1 MIELRDP
8 LSRAETGDLG
18 KFSKLEAS
26 LVETKVERRP
36 NSRAQNDIDRH
47 AQQTD
52 LKVNELDF
60 AFDIG
65 VNNYPLDNLGS
76 LQQVFDA
83 VQCHQ
88 HLRKAENFS
97 CETNVECL
105 HVDLQRAEWRTLTAQ
120 GMGDFLQ
127 DFDTSREAN
136 LPDLTPS
143 IRRLLVFFVPLV
155 PSEKTSFGV
164 RALMTQENTQLLIR
178 TLQIN
183 PLFCLNLLGRPD
195 YWAPKSHWEADN
207 DGKLTACDL
216 FCQHPRWNLHVQG
229 SPLSVYSRHDLT
241 RNLTTYII
249 SHNESDTSVN
259 TLKSILNIAIDT
271 ASASSRT
278 ALFMDD
284 PFDVHV
290 ILSTLSLEASKHH
303 VARFR
308 RFMWTQINKV
318 NDHLAGLEASDRA
331 KLGDLTKQLQIV
343 SQNADSH
350 IANADV
356 AIFTAS
362 AIREAHS
369 RLSSWLPHSRPFI
382 QQRVQDSISYVISS
396 MEKQKTWFL
405 NYKQRK
411 DSISSLV
418 YSLVTQQDA
427 ANNIQIARSMKEDST
442 SMTSIAVLTMAFLPG
457 TFVATV
463 VDAEIF
469 GASVNDK
476 AWLIWLTITVP
487 LTIAVMICWWIY
499 QKSKEPKSTSKE
511 DE

>member
-1 MIELRDP
+1 MR
-8 LSRAETGDLG
+8 
-18 KFSKLEAS
+18 
-26 LVETKVERRP
+26 
-36 NSRAQNDIDRH
+36 
-47 AQQTD
+47 
-52 LKVNELDF
+52 
-60 AFDIG
+60 
-65 VNNYPLDNLGS
+65 
-76 LQQVFDA
+76 
-83 VQCHQ
+83 
-88 HLRKAENFS
+88 
-97 CETNVECL
+97 
-105 HVDLQRAEWRTLTAQ
+105 
-120 GMGDFLQ
+120 
-127 DFDTSREAN
+127 
-136 LPDLTPS
+136 
-143 IRRLLVFFVPLV
+143 
-155 PSEKTSFGV
+155 
-164 RALMTQENTQLLIR
+164 
-178 TLQIN
+178 IN
-183 PLFCLNLLGRPD
+183 PLFALNLLGRPD
-195 YWAPKSHWEADN
+195 YWAPKSHWEADD
-207 DGKLTACDL
+207 DGRLTAC
-216 FCQHPRWNLHVQG
+216 G
-229 SPLSVYSRHDLT
+229 SPLSIYSRHDLT

-259 TLKSILNIAIDT
+259 TLKSILNVAIDT

-278 ALFMDD
+278 SLFMDD
-284 PFDVHV
+284 PFDIHV
-290 ILSTLSLEASKHH
+290 ILSTLSLEASKYH

-369 RLSSWLPHSRPFI
+369 RLSSWLPNSKPFI
-382 QQRVQDSISYVISS
+382 QQRVQDSISYVITS

-427 ANNIQIARSMKEDST
+427 ANNIQISRSMKQDST

-457 TFVATV
+457 TFVASV

-469 GASVNDK
+469 GDSVKGK

-487 LTIAVMICWWIY
+487 LTLAVMICWWIY
-499 QKSKEPKSTSKE
+499 QKSQEPKIMARPSLNDKDKVGSIVEGRRTSLVRRRSAFGSISFRGGFNREKTSII
-511 DE
+511 DGIL

>member
-1 MIELRDP
+1 
-8 LSRAETGDLG
+8 
-18 KFSKLEAS
+18 
-26 LVETKVERRP
+26 
-36 NSRAQNDIDRH
+36 
-47 AQQTD
+47 
-52 LKVNELDF
+52 
-60 AFDIG
+60 
-65 VNNYPLDNLGS
+65 
-76 LQQVFDA
+76 
-83 VQCHQ
+83 
-88 HLRKAENFS
+88 
-97 CETNVECL
+97 
-105 HVDLQRAEWRTLTAQ
+105 
-120 GMGDFLQ
+120 
-127 DFDTSREAN
+127 
-136 LPDLTPS
+136 
-143 IRRLLVFFVPLV
+143 
-155 PSEKTSFGV
+155 
-164 RALMTQENTQLLIR
+164 
-178 TLQIN
+178 
-183 PLFCLNLLGRPD
+183 
-195 YWAPKSHWEADN
+195 
-207 DGKLTACDL
+207 
-216 FCQHPRWNLHVQG
+216 
-229 SPLSVYSRHDLT
+229 
-241 RNLTTYII
+241 
-249 SHNESDTSVN
+249 
-259 TLKSILNIAIDT
+259 
-271 ASASSRT
+271 
-278 ALFMDD
+278 MDD
-284 PFDVHV
+284 PFDIHV
-290 ILSTLSLEASKHH
+290 ILSTLSLEASKNH

-318 NDHLAGLEASDRA
+318 NDHLAGLETSDRV
-331 KLGDLTKQLQIV
+331 KLGDLTKQLQVI

-369 RLSSWLPHSRPFI
+369 RLSSWLPKSRPFI

-499 QKSKEPKSTSKE
+499 QKSKEPKSTGNSTLNDNDRVGSIVDGRRISSTRRRSAFSSFSFRGGLNREKTVLSE
-511 DE
+511 GIM

>member
-1 MIELRDP
+1 MVCDYH
-8 LSRAETGDLG
+8 ETQIPDE
-18 KFSKLEAS
+18 F
-26 LVETKVERRP
+26 
-36 NSRAQNDIDRH
+36 Q
-47 AQQTD
+47 
-52 LKVNELDF
+52 LKN
-60 AFDIG
+60 I
-65 VNNYPLDNLGS
+65 
-76 LQQVFDA
+76 
-83 VQCHQ
+83 
-88 HLRKAENFS
+88 
-97 CETNVECL
+97 
-105 HVDLQRAEWRTLTAQ
+105 
-120 GMGDFLQ
+120 
-127 DFDTSREAN
+127 
-136 LPDLTPS
+136 
-143 IRRLLVFFVPLV
+143 
-155 PSEKTSFGV
+155 
-164 RALMTQENTQLLIR
+164 
-178 TLQIN
+178 
-183 PLFCLNLLGRPD
+183 
-195 YWAPKSHWEADN
+195 
-207 DGKLTACDL
+207 DL

-241 RNLTTYII
+241 RSLTTYII

-271 ASASSRT
+271 ASASSRG
-278 ALFMDD
+278 AVFMDD
-284 PFDVHV
+284 PFDIHV

-369 RLSSWLPHSRPFI
+369 RLSSWLPNSRPFI

-487 LTIAVMICWWIY
+487 LTLAVMICWWIY
-499 QKSKEPKSTSKE
+499 QKSKEPKSTVTSTSNDKDNPGSIIE
-511 DE
+511 GRRISSLRRRSAFSSFSFRRGINGEKTATSDQIL